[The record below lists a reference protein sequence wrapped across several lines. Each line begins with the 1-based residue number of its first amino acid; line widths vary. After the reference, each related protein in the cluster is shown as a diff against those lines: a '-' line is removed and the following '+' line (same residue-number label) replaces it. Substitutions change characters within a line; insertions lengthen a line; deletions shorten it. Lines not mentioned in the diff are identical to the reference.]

1 MLAVMAMAIGTGVAY
16 AGEGNSEKDYRPYP
30 HMFFGL
36 NGGAQVS
43 FTHYAFL
50 PYPNFSFVLYWRSLL
65 SFTHYVFSHLITPSY
80 GVSFGAYFNPVIGAR
95 LHVSGYENKGGI
107 KSLNETYDFNTVTGS
122 ADLLLNVTNMFRSDK
137 DRVFNLILLGG
148 VGLAGAWDNDDFHAL
163 AAKAAENYP
172 MAWQDRRLS
181 HNVRLG
187 MQLDFNIAKHF
198 GLNLELAANN
208 RADRIN
214 SKTTD
219 RNDWAATASLGLIFK
234 FGQKKTEKMAE
245 EPVPVAEEW
254 ATRTDTVWYDD
265 ITYRDV
271 PEKVTYED
279 NIYYKIRLSEPD
291 PASKIQKIAD
301 FVKAH
306 KNCSVQV
313 TAYADKATGTPE
325 LNMQYSKER
334 AEKVVAALVKAGV
347 SRSVITSEYKG
358 DTVQP
363 FAENDKNRVAI
374 VKVTGEGV
382 KKEQVKT
389 KKYRLEETR
398 YRVK

>member
-1 MLAVMAMAIGTGVAY
+1 MRKIRCMLAVMAMAIGTGVAY

-43 FTHYAFL
+43 FTHYD
-50 PYPNFSFVLYWRSLL
+50 FSK
-65 SFTHYVFSHLITPSY
+65 LITPSY

-122 ADLLLNVTNMFRSDK
+122 ADLLFNVTNMFRSDK

-234 FGQKKTEKMAE
+234 FGQKKTEKIAE

>member
-1 MLAVMAMAIGTGVAY
+1 MRKIRCMLAVMAMAIGTGVAY

-43 FTHYAFL
+43 FTHYD
-50 PYPNFSFVLYWRSLL
+50 FSK
-65 SFTHYVFSHLITPSY
+65 LITPSY
-80 GVSFGAYFNPVIGAR
+80 GVSFGAYFNPVVGAR

-137 DRVFNLILLGG
+137 DHVFNLILLGG

-234 FGQKKTEKMAE
+234 FGQKKTEKIAE

>member
-43 FTHYAFL
+43 FTHYD
-50 PYPNFSFVLYWRSLL
+50 FSK
-65 SFTHYVFSHLITPSY
+65 LITPSY

-363 FAENDKNRVAI
+363 FPENDKNRVAI

>member
-1 MLAVMAMAIGTGVAY
+1 MRKIRCMLAVMAMAIGTGVAY

-43 FTHYAFL
+43 FTHYD
-50 PYPNFSFVLYWRSLL
+50 FSK
-65 SFTHYVFSHLITPSY
+65 LITPSY
-80 GVSFGAYFNPVIGAR
+80 GVSFGAYFNPVVGAR

-137 DRVFNLILLGG
+137 DHVFNLILLGG

-234 FGQKKTEKMAE
+234 FGQKKTEKIAE

-306 KNCSVQV
+306 KNCNVQV

>member
-43 FTHYAFL
+43 FTHYD
-50 PYPNFSFVLYWRSLL
+50 FSK
-65 SFTHYVFSHLITPSY
+65 LITPSY

-363 FAENDKNRVAI
+363 FAENDKNREPARVARP
-374 VKVTGEGV
+374 KQAAA
-382 KKEQVKT
+382 KKRNRSLPSLSNRSATSRK
-389 KKYRLEETR
+389 RLPVINSR
-398 YRVK
+398 

>member
-16 AGEGNSEKDYRPYP
+16 AGEGHSEKDYRPYP

-43 FTHYAFL
+43 FTHYD
-50 PYPNFSFVLYWRSLL
+50 FSK
-65 SFTHYVFSHLITPSY
+65 LITPSY

>member
-1 MLAVMAMAIGTGVAY
+1 MRKIRCMLAVMAMAIGTGVAY

-36 NGGAQVS
+36 NGGAQVP
-43 FTHYAFL
+43 FTHYD
-50 PYPNFSFVLYWRSLL
+50 FSK
-65 SFTHYVFSHLITPSY
+65 LITPSY

>member
-1 MLAVMAMAIGTGVAY
+1 MRKIRCMLAVMAMAIGTGVAY

-43 FTHYAFL
+43 FTHYD
-50 PYPNFSFVLYWRSLL
+50 FSK
-65 SFTHYVFSHLITPSY
+65 LITPSY

-163 AAKAAENYP
+163 VAKAAENYP

>member
-1 MLAVMAMAIGTGVAY
+1 MRKIRCMLAVMAMAIGTGVAY

-43 FTHYAFL
+43 FTHYD
-50 PYPNFSFVLYWRSLL
+50 FSK
-65 SFTHYVFSHLITPSY
+65 LITPSY

-187 MQLDFNIAKHF
+187 MQLAKHF

>member
-1 MLAVMAMAIGTGVAY
+1 MRKIRCMLAVMAMAIGTGVAY

-43 FTHYAFL
+43 FTHYD
-50 PYPNFSFVLYWRSLL
+50 FSK
-65 SFTHYVFSHLITPSY
+65 LITPSY

-198 GLNLELAANN
+198 GLNLELSANN

>member
-1 MLAVMAMAIGTGVAY
+1 MRKIRCMLAVMAMAIGTGVAY

-43 FTHYAFL
+43 FTHYD
-50 PYPNFSFVLYWRSLL
+50 FSK
-65 SFTHYVFSHLITPSY
+65 LITPSY

-234 FGQKKTEKMAE
+234 FGQKKTGKMAE

>member
-1 MLAVMAMAIGTGVAY
+1 MRKIRCMLAVMAMAIGTGVAY

-43 FTHYAFL
+43 FTHYD
-50 PYPNFSFVLYWRSLL
+50 FSK
-65 SFTHYVFSHLITPSY
+65 LITPSY

-214 SKTTD
+214 SRTTD

>member
-1 MLAVMAMAIGTGVAY
+1 MRKIRCMLAVMAMAIGTGVAY

-43 FTHYAFL
+43 FTHYD
-50 PYPNFSFVLYWRSLL
+50 FSK
-65 SFTHYVFSHLITPSY
+65 LITPSY

-245 EPVPVAEEW
+245 EPVPVAEER

>member
-1 MLAVMAMAIGTGVAY
+1 MRKIRCMLAVMAMAIGTGVAY

-30 HMFFGL
+30 HMFFEL

-43 FTHYAFL
+43 FTHYD
-50 PYPNFSFVLYWRSLL
+50 FSK
-65 SFTHYVFSHLITPSY
+65 LITPSY

>member
-1 MLAVMAMAIGTGVAY
+1 MRKIRCMLAVMAMAIGTGVAY

-43 FTHYAFL
+43 FTHYD
-50 PYPNFSFVLYWRSLL
+50 FSK
-65 SFTHYVFSHLITPSY
+65 LITPSY

-382 KKEQVKT
+382 KKEQAKT

>member
-1 MLAVMAMAIGTGVAY
+1 MRKIRCMLAVMAMAIGTGVAY

-43 FTHYAFL
+43 FTHYD
-50 PYPNFSFVLYWRSLL
+50 FSK
-65 SFTHYVFSHLITPSY
+65 LITPSY

>member
-1 MLAVMAMAIGTGVAY
+1 MGKIRCMLAVMAMAIGTGVAY

-43 FTHYAFL
+43 FTHYD
-50 PYPNFSFVLYWRSLL
+50 FSK
-65 SFTHYVFSHLITPSY
+65 LITPSY
-80 GVSFGAYFNPVIGAR
+80 GVSFGAYFNPVVGAR

-234 FGQKKTEKMAE
+234 FGQKKAEKMAE

>member
-1 MLAVMAMAIGTGVAY
+1 MRKIRCMLAVMAMAIGTGVAY

-43 FTHYAFL
+43 FTHYD
-50 PYPNFSFVLYWRSLL
+50 FSK
-65 SFTHYVFSHLITPSY
+65 LITPSY
-80 GVSFGAYFNPVIGAR
+80 GVSFGAYFNPVIGTR

>member
-1 MLAVMAMAIGTGVAY
+1 MGKIRCMLAVMAMAIGTGVAY

-43 FTHYAFL
+43 FTHYD
-50 PYPNFSFVLYWRSLL
+50 FSK
-65 SFTHYVFSHLITPSY
+65 LITPSY
-80 GVSFGAYFNPVIGAR
+80 GVSFGAYFNPVVGAR

-234 FGQKKTEKMAE
+234 FGQKKTEKIAE

-279 NIYYKIRLSEPD
+279 NIYYKIRLSEPE

>member
-1 MLAVMAMAIGTGVAY
+1 MRKIRCMLAVMAMAIGTGVAY

-43 FTHYAFL
+43 FTHYD
-50 PYPNFSFVLYWRSLL
+50 FSK
-65 SFTHYVFSHLITPSY
+65 LITPSY

-95 LHVSGYENKGGI
+95 LHVSGYENKGCI

-163 AAKAAENYP
+163 ATKAAENYP

-279 NIYYKIRLSEPD
+279 NIYYKIRLSEPE

-389 KKYRLEETR
+389 KKYRLKETR

>member
-1 MLAVMAMAIGTGVAY
+1 MRKIRCMLAVMAMAIGTGVAY

-43 FTHYAFL
+43 FTHYD
-50 PYPNFSFVLYWRSLL
+50 FSK
-65 SFTHYVFSHLITPSY
+65 LITPSY

-163 AAKAAENYP
+163 AAKVAENYP

>member
-1 MLAVMAMAIGTGVAY
+1 MRKIRCMLAVMAMAIGTGVAY

-43 FTHYAFL
+43 FTHYD
-50 PYPNFSFVLYWRSLL
+50 FSK
-65 SFTHYVFSHLITPSY
+65 LITPSY

-163 AAKAAENYP
+163 AAKAAQNYP

-389 KKYRLEETR
+389 KKYRLKETR

>member
-1 MLAVMAMAIGTGVAY
+1 MRKIRCMLAVMAMAIGTGVAY

-43 FTHYAFL
+43 FTHYD
-50 PYPNFSFVLYWRSLL
+50 FSK
-65 SFTHYVFSHLITPSY
+65 LITPSY

-198 GLNLELAANN
+198 GLNLEWAANT

>member
-1 MLAVMAMAIGTGVAY
+1 MRKIRCMLAVMAMAIGTGVAY

-43 FTHYAFL
+43 FTH
-50 PYPNFSFVLYWRSLL
+50 NDFSK
-65 SFTHYVFSHLITPSY
+65 LITPSY

>member
-1 MLAVMAMAIGTGVAY
+1 
-16 AGEGNSEKDYRPYP
+16 
-30 HMFFGL
+30 
-36 NGGAQVS
+36 
-43 FTHYAFL
+43 
-50 PYPNFSFVLYWRSLL
+50 
-65 SFTHYVFSHLITPSY
+65 
-80 GVSFGAYFNPVIGAR
+80 
-95 LHVSGYENKGGI
+95 
-107 KSLNETYDFNTVTGS
+107 
-122 ADLLLNVTNMFRSDK
+122 MFRSDK

-234 FGQKKTEKMAE
+234 FGQKKTEKM
-245 EPVPVAEEW
+245 
-254 ATRTDTVWYDD
+254 DTVWYDD

-347 SRSVITSEYKG
+347 
-358 DTVQP
+358 
-363 FAENDKNRVAI
+363 
-374 VKVTGEGV
+374 
-382 KKEQVKT
+382 
-389 KKYRLEETR
+389 
-398 YRVK
+398 

>member
-16 AGEGNSEKDYRPYP
+16 AGEGNSEKDYCPYP

-43 FTHYAFL
+43 FTHYD
-50 PYPNFSFVLYWRSLL
+50 FSK
-65 SFTHYVFSHLITPSY
+65 LITPSY

>member
-1 MLAVMAMAIGTGVAY
+1 MRKIRCMLAVMAMAIGTGVAY

-43 FTHYAFL
+43 FTHYD
-50 PYPNFSFVLYWRSLL
+50 FSK
-65 SFTHYVFSHLITPSY
+65 LITPSY

-107 KSLNETYDFNTVTGS
+107 NSLNETYYFNTVTGS

>member
-1 MLAVMAMAIGTGVAY
+1 MRKIRCMLAVMAMAIGTGVAY

-43 FTHYAFL
+43 FTHYD
-50 PYPNFSFVLYWRSLL
+50 FSK
-65 SFTHYVFSHLITPSY
+65 LITPSY

-234 FGQKKTEKMAE
+234 FGQKKTEKIAE

-291 PASKIQKIAD
+291 PASKIQKIAY

>member
-1 MLAVMAMAIGTGVAY
+1 MRKIRCMLAVMAMAIGTGVAY

-43 FTHYAFL
+43 FTHYD
-50 PYPNFSFVLYWRSLL
+50 FSK
-65 SFTHYVFSHLITPSY
+65 LITPSY

-265 ITYRDV
+265 ITYKDV

-279 NIYYKIRLSEPD
+279 NIYYKIRLSEPE

>member
-1 MLAVMAMAIGTGVAY
+1 MRKIRCMLAVMAMAIGTGVAY

-43 FTHYAFL
+43 FTHYD
-50 PYPNFSFVLYWRSLL
+50 FSK
-65 SFTHYVFSHLITPSY
+65 LITPSY

-279 NIYYKIRLSEPD
+279 NIYYKIRLSEPE
-291 PASKIQKIAD
+291 PASKIQKIAN

>member
-1 MLAVMAMAIGTGVAY
+1 MRKIRCMLAVMAMAIGTGVAY

-43 FTHYAFL
+43 FTHYD
-50 PYPNFSFVLYWRSLL
+50 FSK
-65 SFTHYVFSHLITPSY
+65 LITPSY

-187 MQLDFNIAKHF
+187 RQLDFNIAKHF

>member
-1 MLAVMAMAIGTGVAY
+1 MRKIRCMLAVMAMAIGTGVAY

-43 FTHYAFL
+43 FTHYD
-50 PYPNFSFVLYWRSLL
+50 FSK
-65 SFTHYVFSHLITPSY
+65 LITPSY

-137 DRVFNLILLGG
+137 DHVFNLILLGG

>member
-1 MLAVMAMAIGTGVAY
+1 MRKIRCMLAVMAMAIGTGVAY

-43 FTHYAFL
+43 FTHYD
-50 PYPNFSFVLYWRSLL
+50 FSK
-65 SFTHYVFSHLITPSY
+65 LITPSY

-254 ATRTDTVWYDD
+254 ATRMDTVWYDD

>member
-1 MLAVMAMAIGTGVAY
+1 MRKIRCMLAVMAMAIGTGVAY

-43 FTHYAFL
+43 FTHYD
-50 PYPNFSFVLYWRSLL
+50 FSK
-65 SFTHYVFSHLITPSY
+65 LITPSY

-279 NIYYKIRLSEPD
+279 NIYYKIRLSEPE
-291 PASKIQKIAD
+291 PASKIQKIAN

-389 KKYRLEETR
+389 KKYRLKETR

>member
-1 MLAVMAMAIGTGVAY
+1 MRKIRCMLAVMAMAIGTGVAY

-43 FTHYAFL
+43 FTHYD
-50 PYPNFSFVLYWRSLL
+50 FSK
-65 SFTHYVFSHLITPSY
+65 LITPSY

-245 EPVPVAEEW
+245 EPVLVAEEW

-279 NIYYKIRLSEPD
+279 NLYYKIRLSEPD

>member
-1 MLAVMAMAIGTGVAY
+1 MRKIRCMLAVMAMAIGTGVAY

-43 FTHYAFL
+43 FTHYD
-50 PYPNFSFVLYWRSLL
+50 FSK
-65 SFTHYVFSHLITPSY
+65 LITPSY

-234 FGQKKTEKMAE
+234 FGQKKTEKIAE

-334 AEKVVAALVKAGV
+334 AEKVLAALVKAGV

-389 KKYRLEETR
+389 KKYRLKETR

>member
-1 MLAVMAMAIGTGVAY
+1 MRKIRCMLAVMAMAIGTGVAY

-43 FTHYAFL
+43 FTHYD
-50 PYPNFSFVLYWRSLL
+50 FSK
-65 SFTHYVFSHLITPSY
+65 LITPSY

-265 ITYRDV
+265 IMYRDV

>member
-1 MLAVMAMAIGTGVAY
+1 MRKIRCMLAVMAMAIGTGVAY

-43 FTHYAFL
+43 FTHYD
-50 PYPNFSFVLYWRSLL
+50 FSK
-65 SFTHYVFSHLITPSY
+65 LITPSY

-389 KKYRLEETR
+389 KKYRLEENR

>member
-1 MLAVMAMAIGTGVAY
+1 MRKIRCMFAVMAMAIGTGVAY

-43 FTHYAFL
+43 FTHYD
-50 PYPNFSFVLYWRSLL
+50 FSK
-65 SFTHYVFSHLITPSY
+65 LITPGY
-80 GVSFGAYFNPVIGAR
+80 GVSFGAYFNPVVGAR

-219 RNDWAATASLGLIFK
+219 CNDWAATASLGLIFK

-358 DTVQP
+358 DNVQP